1 MPLSP
6 NQPLDEFNVIRRLGA
21 GGFGA
26 VYQAQDTLLNRP
38 VAIEG
43 VRTCNPPARLQIWT
57 A

>member
-1 MPLSP
+1 MPVSP